1 MSTASATRVIL
12 VTGSNRGIGY
22 GIVARLAR
30 EFLPTKGKE
39 ERLKIFMGSRDQQ
52 KGEDAIKSLQNELG
66 KTLQSNNTS
75 LQACQLDM
83 NDVQSRKNAI
93 AYIVERDGGL
103 DTVINN
109 AGIAMDGFNED
120 VVKKTFQTNFHDVI
134 AFNNELLPI
143 LQQNAR
149 IVILASMAGSLQ
161 GYSDEIIRRFR
172 AVSTVKEAESL
183 ADEYLKAVQKGDHKE
198 KGWKEAAYSCSKACI
213 IAYTRAFSNELRKS
227 EDERLRS
234 ITVNC
239 CCPGYV
245 NTGMTKGKGVLSL
258 DQGAATPVM
267 LALQDLNGRSGGYF
281 KDEKEQKW

>member
-30 EFLPTKGKE
+30 EFLPTAGKE
-39 ERLKIFMGSRDQQ
+39 ERLKIYVGSRDQQ
-52 KGEDAIKSLQNELG
+52 KGEDAIKSLQSELG

-75 LQACQLDM
+75 LQTCQLDM
-83 NDVQSRKNAI
+83 SDIESRKKAI
-93 AYIVERDGGL
+93 AYIVEHDGGL
-103 DTVINN
+103 HTVIQN
-109 AGIAMDGFNED
+109 AGVAMDGFDAE
-120 VVKKTFQTNFHDVI
+120 VVRKTFETNFHNVI

-143 LQQNAR
+143 LQENAR

-161 GYSDEIIRRFR
+161 GYSDDIVRRFR
-172 AVSTVKEAESL
+172 GASTTKEVETL
-183 ADEYLKAVQKGDHKE
+183 ANEYYKAVQNGDYKE
-198 KGWKEAAYSCSKACI
+198 KGWKGAAYSCSKACI

-227 EDERLRS
+227 EDARIRS
-234 ITVNC
+234 ITINS

-245 NTGMTKGKGVLSL
+245 NTGMTKGKGVLTL

-281 KDEKEQKW
+281 KDEKEQNW